1 MAKKSQATKGP
12 AAPIQTIKG
21 IGRLG
26 LAENHL
32 NPTVVH
38 PKTPLKG
45 GSLTSALLGR
55 QGK

>member
-1 MAKKSQATKGP
+1 MAKRRAPKGP
-12 AAPIQTIKG
+12 VAPIQTVKG
-21 IGRLG
+21 IGRMG

-32 NPTVVH
+32 NPTVVN

-45 GSLTSALLGR
+45 GPLTAALLGR